1 MIGVTGG
8 SAFGAMLVLLAF
20 PSSIA
25 LLPVGALAFGLLA
38 AAIVLAIAWIGP
50 NARRRSRG

>member
-1 MIGVTGG
+1 
-8 SAFGAMLVLLAF
+8 MLVLLAF

-38 AAIVLAIAWIGP
+38 AAIVLAIAWTGP
-50 NARRRSRG
+50 NSRRRSPG